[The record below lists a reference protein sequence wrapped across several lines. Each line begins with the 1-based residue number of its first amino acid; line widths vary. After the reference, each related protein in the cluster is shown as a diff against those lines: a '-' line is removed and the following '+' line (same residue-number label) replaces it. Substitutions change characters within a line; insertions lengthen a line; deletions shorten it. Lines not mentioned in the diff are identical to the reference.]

1 MFGPCLVC
9 SANSNFA
16 IISQRKREMF
26 ALISFSS
33 LLGVM

>member
-1 MFGPCLVC
+1 MFGPCLAC
-9 SANSNFA
+9 SAKSNLA
-16 IISQRKREMF
+16 IISQRKREML